1 MAKTT
6 NVSVRMDADLKIEA
20 ETILASLGLTTSQ
33 AISIFYKQIT
43 FQNGLPFQV
52 KIPEKK
58 LNDVTRKAMEEK
70 NLESFS
76 SSEELFD
83 ELGI

>member
-6 NVSVRMDADLKIEA
+6 NISVRMDAELKSEA

-33 AISIFYKQIT
+33 AINIFYKQIT

-70 NLESFS
+70 NLESFNS
-76 SSEELFD
+76 PQELYD
-83 ELGI
+83 ELEI